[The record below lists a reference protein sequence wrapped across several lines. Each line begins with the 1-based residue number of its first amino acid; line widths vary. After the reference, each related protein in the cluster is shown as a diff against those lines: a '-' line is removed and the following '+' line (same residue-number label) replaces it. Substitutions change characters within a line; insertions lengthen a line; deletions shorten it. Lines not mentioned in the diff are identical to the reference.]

1 MQLNIEG
8 DTRAVLR
15 DLGFRVPQLSERAQV
30 TAMNRTIAKVA
41 TQFRRGVSKET
52 GIKQKVLRKR
62 YRVYRARFRR
72 SSRARVWLGTAVR
85 IPVSEVLTGKGRIPK
100 KFERYIDYPLGQ
112 GKAFQQTIRGKSTW
126 WSRTGS
132 GRYPVVQLKADITKP
147 ARSVID
153 RVAPRI
159 AKREFPIEFQ
169 RDLKRRLNRI
179 NTRR

>member
-15 DLGFRVPQLSERAQV
+15 DLGFRVPQISERAQV

-52 GIKQKVLRKR
+52 GIKQKSLRRR
-62 YRVYRARFRR
+62 YRVYRAQFRR
-72 SSRARVWLGTAVR
+72 SSRARVWLGTSVR
-85 IPVSEVLTGKGRIPK
+85 IPVSEVLTGRGNIPK
-100 KFERYIDYPLGQ
+100 KFAQYIDYPLGE
-112 GKAFQQTIRGKSTW
+112 GKAFQQTIRGRSSW
-126 WSRTGS
+126 YSRVGAS
-132 GRYPVVQLKADITKP
+132 KYPVVQLKADITKP
-147 ARSVID
+147 AQKVIND
-153 RVAPRI
+153 VGPRI

-169 RDLKRRLNRI
+169 RDLTRRLNRI